1 MKLVYLSQTSSNKS
15 KIGEFSDRLGTDGL
29 SLYGR
34 NPWAT
39 GDLRVNSYSGEGG
52 LISFPFFLVEGN
64 AILPMTPRAGCAV
77 YCSGR
82 NSIKIQESSKEGD
95 SQETLY
101 STPPE

>member
-34 NPWAT
+34 NHWAT
-39 GDLRVNSYSGEGG
+39 GDLQVNSYSGEGG

-77 YCSGR
+77 YCHYYLCSV
-82 NSIKIQESSKEGD
+82 D
-95 SQETLY
+95 VLY
-101 STPPE
+101 PMHYAKKYELIF